1 MEWADFGGIKHGESQ
16 GTGARAEVA
25 GVDGDRRYA
34 QPYPPG
40 ILTHGLHELFRRAV
54 RCGRG
59 GCALGGFSG
68 FSGFSV
74 LELRGGIR
82 GGLLGLHAAAR
93 IDGDDQRAQQNQHWC
108 GKFKD
113 TRVEFEQQKRTGH
126 PAECA
131 DDHIRNGAYRL
142 AFEFFARTHHAT
154 DARADHANGVRS
166 VCQYR
171 RNAERE
177 QGRV

>member
-1 MEWADFGGIKHGESQ
+1 MAMIS
-16 GTGARAEVA
+16 
-25 GVDGDRRYA
+25 
-34 QPYPPG
+34 
-40 ILTHGLHELFRRAV
+40 EL
-54 RCGRG
+54 
-59 GCALGGFSG
+59 SK
-68 FSGFSV
+68 
-74 LELRGGIR
+74 
-82 GGLLGLHAAAR
+82 
-93 IDGDDQRAQQNQHWC
+93 NQHWC